1 MENVNIFRSA
11 RHVLSNLKRMFV
23 LAWETD
29 SRLMVGY
36 YSTAAIASLA
46 SIVGAIILKYL
57 IDNLIVVQNSSAT
70 TSITTV
76 VVVVLAARYL
86 VGFINSVS
94 LGALNRV
101 YFDYLFRYKLQNSIN
116 FRFYKK
122 LAELDIAHLENSK
135 VQDLIAK
142 ARDTMTWHPP
152 DFLRA
157 FSYFLGYIVSLTSA
171 FIVLIPFGWW
181 IGPVV
186 IVINLPVLYLRAKFG
201 SIQWSLYGSGAP
213 QVRKLWYF
221 TWLLSE
227 REAIQEMRIFQSHE
241 SLLTKF
247 KEIQSYLFELNS
259 RPIQQYTQML
269 AIPAI
274 FGTIVLLIL
283 AGFQLPAVL
292 SGAMTVGSF
301 ALLINMIDALSNNS
315 GAAVVSF
322 GELYSH
328 SLYVDHFF
336 DVLSLPKIIVEKK
349 QPIIFNKIVPPRIEF
364 RNVSFNYP
372 NGPEVL
378 KNVSFVV
385 EPGENVAFVGENGAG
400 KSTII
405 KLLCRFYDVTGGVIL
420 INGVDIKNLSL
431 ANWYKFLGTLFQE
444 FVHYHFTA
452 RENITLGKPSKKDFA
467 AVEEAARN
475 SGALE
480 FIQKLPKGFDT
491 LLGREFE
498 NGEEVS
504 SGQWQKLAIARA
516 FYEEA
521 PVLILDEPTSAIDA
535 EAEFEI
541 FTNLEK
547 VYKNKTLILVS
558 HRFSTVRNASKI
570 LVVQNGE
577 IIEQGAHRDL
587 LKLDGKYARMFNVQA
602 RGYQ

>member
-1 MENVNIFRSA
+1 MEKVNIFKSA
-11 RHVLSNLKRMFV
+11 GHVLSNLRRMFL
-23 LAWETD
+23 LAWKTD
-29 SRLMVGY
+29 KKLVIGY
-36 YSTAAIASLA
+36 YSTATIASLA

-57 IDNLIVVQNSSAT
+57 IDNLIVAQNSSAT
-70 TSITTV
+70 TSVIMV
-76 VVVVLAARYL
+76 VVIALASRYA

-101 YFDYLFRYKLQNSIN
+101 YFDYLFRYKLQNFIN
-116 FRFYKK
+116 FEFYRK
-122 LAELDIAHLENSK
+122 LAGLDIAHLENSK

-142 ARDTMTWHPP
+142 AKDTMTWHPP
-152 DFLRA
+152 DFLRT

-171 FIVLIPFGWW
+171 FAILIPYGWW
-181 IGPVV
+181 IAPVV
-186 IVINLPVLYLRAKFG
+186 VAINLPILYLRAKFG
-201 SIQWSLYGSGAP
+201 GIQWSLYGSGAP

-247 KEIQSYLFELNS
+247 KGIQDYLFELNS
-259 RPIQQYTQML
+259 RPIRQYTQML
-269 AIPAI
+269 ALPAV

-283 AGFQLPAVL
+283 AGLQLPAVL

-301 ALLINMIDALSNNS
+301 ALLINMIDTLSNNS

-349 QPIIFNKIVPPRIEF
+349 RPVIFKKIIPPKIEF
-364 RNVSFNYP
+364 QNVYFSYP
-372 NGPEVL
+372 NGPQVL
-378 KNVSFVV
+378 KNVSFVI

-405 KLLCRFYDVTGGVIL
+405 KLLCRFYDVTGGSIL
-420 INGVDIKNLSL
+420 INGVNIKDLSL
-431 ANWYKFLGTLFQE
+431 SNWYKFLGTLFQE
-444 FVHYHFTA
+444 FVHYHFSA
-452 RENITLGKPSKKDFA
+452 RENIALGKPSRKNYA
-467 AVEEAARN
+467 AVEEAARR
-475 SGALE
+475 SGAYD

-491 LLGREFE
+491 VLGREFE
-498 NGEEVS
+498 EGEEVS
-504 SGQWQKLAIARA
+504 AGQWQKLAIARA

-535 EAEFEI
+535 EAELEI

-547 VYKNKTLILVS
+547 AYKNKTLVLVS
-558 HRFSTVRNASKI
+558 HRFSTVRNANKI

-577 IIEQGAHRDL
+577 ITEHGTHEDL
-587 LKLDGKYARMFNVQA
+587 LKLNGKYARMFNTQA